1 MASGGDCCSDYEDDV
16 YDYEYEDDGGS
27 DYGDISDAEDTKV
40 VVEAAAPYL
49 VLTEEEVL
57 RRQADDT
64 AKVADVLSIPPAFA
78 AFLLRRYRWIPSS
91 LQDEWFS
98 DERRVRDAAGLPA
111 DGAVATA
118 LSAAPL
124 ACAICFDTFPAGR
137 TRSAACS
144 SHFYCDECWRGYVRA
159 AVEDGPRCLSLRC
172 PDPGCSAPVV
182 RDLVDAVAG
191 GDGER

>member
-1 MASGGDCCSDYEDDV
+1 V
-16 YDYEYEDDGGS
+16 
-27 DYGDISDAEDTKV
+27 
-40 VVEAAAPYL
+40 
-49 VLTEEEVL
+49 VL
-57 RRQADDT
+57 RRA
-64 AKVADVLSIPPAFA
+64 P
-78 AFLLRRYRWIPSS
+78 R
-91 LQDEWFS
+91 
-98 DERRVRDAAGLPA
+98 
-111 DGAVATA
+111 
-118 LSAAPL
+118 SAAPL

-191 GDGER
+191 GDGERYARFALRSYVEESGGRIKWCPGPGCAHAVEFLGCAGDDDDAAATDVLCRCRHGFCWRCGEEAHQPVSCATVRAWLAKNKSDSETAHWVLANTKH